1 MKPPKLLADGPMM
14 MEAKGAIVELSRA
27 DGFGTRPRLIQL
39 IKTPSPAHATC
50 AVVRCVCRRAFFS
63 PGVPDPPRA

>member
-1 MKPPKLLADGPMM
+1 MKPPRLLADGPMM

-27 DGFGTRPRLIQL
+27 AGDGPRLIQL

-50 AVVRCVCRRAFFS
+50 AVVQCVCRRALFS
-63 PGVPDPPRA
+63 RGVPDPPRA